1 MDPLSKAQAEGR
13 RLQTAIDAEYRAAR
27 REHTWGH
34 TQPQIVE
41 RWRVAVHA
49 WLTTT
54 EAALAANQ
62 AALGRFRSA
71 PPAPGPQPDESPDW
85 VEIRNAVAGKLAV
98 LGALLDEGI
107 SAGESSAPAP
117 PPRSV
122 WCKRGG
128 VRRGGEPRRP

>member
-1 MDPLSKAQAEGR
+1 VDTLPKAQADGR
-13 RLQTAIDAEYRAAR
+13 RLQSAIDAEYRAAR
-27 REHTWGH
+27 RENTWGH

-41 RWRVAVHA
+41 RWRIAMHA
-49 WLTTT
+49 WLTAT

-62 AALGRFRSA
+62 VALGRFRAA
-71 PPAPGPQPDESPDW
+71 PPAVNPQPGESPDW

-98 LGALLDEGI
+98 LGALLDAGT

-122 WCKRGG
+122 WRKR
-128 VRRGGEPRRP
+128 